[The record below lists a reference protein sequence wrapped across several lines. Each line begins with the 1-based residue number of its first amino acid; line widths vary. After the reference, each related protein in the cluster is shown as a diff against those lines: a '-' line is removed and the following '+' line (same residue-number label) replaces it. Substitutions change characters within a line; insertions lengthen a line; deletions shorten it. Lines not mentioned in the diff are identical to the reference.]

1 MMQQSKTLHM
11 VAFLLLVVG
20 GLNWLLVGLLDFDL
34 VMWLFVDL
42 LNMMILAKVVYILV
56 GLAAVYELLTHKSG
70 CKTCVAGG
78 SQGDMSTPGGANV

>member
-20 GLNWLLVGLLDFDL
+20 GLNWLLVGLLSFDL

-42 LNMMILAKVVYILV
+42 LGMKILAQIVYILV

-70 CKTCVAGG
+70 CRACDTSGG
-78 SQGDMSTPGGANV
+78 GQRDMSTPGV